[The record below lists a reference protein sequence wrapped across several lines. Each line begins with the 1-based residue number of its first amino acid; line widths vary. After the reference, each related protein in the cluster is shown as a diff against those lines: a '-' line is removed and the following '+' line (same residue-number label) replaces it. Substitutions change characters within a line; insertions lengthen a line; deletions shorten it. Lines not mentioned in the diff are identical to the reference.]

1 MSKDLEFETNDE
13 GEMVDAE
20 GETIYCEN
28 LCCESPATERVVVSV
43 NKPHDEIRNYCD
55 GCQAVYMIGVQ
66 HGASTKPRDT
76 TISRVGGRLKTRPN
90 QSKVCDAA
98 DL

>member
-66 HGASTKPRDT
+66 HGRFHEAARHHDKP
-76 TISRVGGRLKTRPN
+76 GRGSSQDPPQPK
-90 QSKVCDAA
+90 
-98 DL
+98 